1 MRQRVQ
7 VPDEIRQHV
16 KPTRVVGM
24 DAHTRK
30 LALCL
35 SDWYYGSDPIVAQ
48 RYPYVSID
56 ELETVYQRHIPKDAL
71 TLIEASGNTF
81 AIKERLERIG
91 YKVFVLR
98 SDILQSIQKKD
109 KITDL
114 SDAEKLCFAYARGN
128 ARDEVWSASPK
139 FREYRD
145 LLSARKRAVCDATRI
160 SNRLFGYCNN
170 HGHAQP
176 RRRHEQK
183 LEDVKSLYEQKG
195 ITSVGKTILK
205 SLHDDYKHALATRD
219 LFEKKILGTVVKNKD
234 MLRLMQL
241 PGVGAII
248 AFAIVAFVEDIH
260 RFETPKK
267 LVAYFG
273 INPSVSGSGEE
284 EERNK
289 QKYKEHGHLSE
300 FGRSDLKA
308 FCSEIGQTVLRRDDF
323 ELAKWGRRLL
333 ARGKLYNKVVMAVAR
348 KVITYA
354 WHMLM
359 GHETPSRE
367 SEALFKRKLCILYR
381 KYGKERMQ
389 KLGYERNSFFVSA
402 IAEPLYAHLAESSG
416 ELQTAASPAS
426 AL

>member
-1 MRQRVQ
+1 M
-7 VPDEIRQHV
+7 PDEIRRHV
-16 KPTRVVGM
+16 KPTRIVGM

-35 SDWYYGSDPIVAQ
+35 SDWYYGCDPEVV
-48 RYPYVSID
+48 RKFPYVSIG
-56 ELETVYQRHIPKDAL
+56 EMETVYERHIPKDAL
-71 TLIEASGNTF
+71 TLIEASGNT
-81 AIKERLERIG
+81 AVIKDRLEKIG

-98 SDILQSIQKKD
+98 SDILKSIQKKD
-109 KITDL
+109 KINDL

-128 ARDEVWSASPK
+128 ARDEVWTASPK

-145 LLSARKRAVCDATRI
+145 LLSARKRAVCDATRV
-160 SNRLFGYCNN
+160 SNRLFGYCNS
-170 HGHAQP
+170 HGHEQP
-176 RRRHEQK
+176 KRKHEQK
-183 LEDVKSLYEQKG
+183 LEAAKSLYEQKG
-195 ITSVGKTILK
+195 VSAVAKTILK
-205 SLHDDYKHALATRD
+205 SLHDDYEHALETRN
-219 LFEKKILGTVVKNKD
+219 LFEKKILSIVVKDKD

-273 INPSVSGSGEE
+273 INPSVSSSGEE
-284 EERNK
+284 EERFR

-381 KYGKERMQ
+381 QYGKDRMQ
-389 KLGYERNSFFVSA
+389 KLGYERNSLFAST
-402 IAEPLYAHLAESSG
+402 IADPLYEHLPKGGG